1 MTTIRLFGDADIAA
15 FVAVHNRVWPED
27 PITENEARYADS
39 IWDDARYHRHRLV
52 ATDDTGRVIGFGAVR
67 HMQEQFHPD
76 KYGISVFIDPA
87 ARRQGHGSALYDFP
101 LKELRRRGAIAA
113 RAWAKESDDV
123 SVQFALDRGYVEVR
137 RAWQSRLDVAGFD
150 MAPFATAPA
159 RVADQGIIIT
169 TLAAEAETNPRPWQD
184 MYELDTICARDV
196 PDIEPFTPVEYDDFV
211 KTYITAPYV
220 LPDAFFL
227 AKAQGAPR
235 NRYVGVAR
243 LWSSDGEPD
252 ILNQDLTGVIPDYR
266 GRGVAM
272 ALKLKTV
279 EYARAHGTRQ
289 IRTWND
295 TLNRPMLRINEAMG
309 FQKEPAD
316 IAFLNDLAP
325 GADVAGVG

>member
-1 MTTIRLFGDADIAA
+1 MTTIRPFGDADIAA
-15 FVAVHNRVWPED
+15 FVAVHNRSWPED
-27 PITENEARYADS
+27 PITEKEARYADS
-39 IWDDARYHRHRLV
+39 IWDDTRYHRHRLAAV
-52 ATDDTGRVIGFGAVR
+52 DDTGQVIGFGSVR

-76 KYGISVFIDPA
+76 KYRVSVLIDPA
-87 ARRQGHGSALYDFP
+87 ARRQGHGGTLYDA
-101 LKELRRRGAIAA
+101 LREELSRRGAISA
-113 RAWAKESDDV
+113 RAWARESDDV
-123 SVQFALDRGYVEVR
+123 SVQFALDRGFVEVR
-137 RAWQSRLDVAGFD
+137 RAWQSRLDVDGFD
-150 MAPFATAPA
+150 MAPFAAAPA
-159 RVADQGIIIT
+159 RVADEGIILT
-169 TLAAEAETNPRPWQD
+169 TLAAEAETNPNLWRD

-196 PDIEPFTPVEYDDFV
+196 PDIEAFTPTTYDDFV

-220 LPDAFFL
+220 IPDAFFL
-227 AKAQGAPR
+227 AKDG

-252 ILNQDLTGVIPDYR
+252 MLNQDLTGVIPEYR

-309 FQKEPAD
+309 FQKEPAE
-316 IAFLNDLAP
+316 IAFVNDLVPSA
-325 GADVAGVG
+325 AEID